1 MSASQALK
9 RLLLTLTTVVM
20 TSCATSSKPV
30 AETPA
35 HSRVWPPS
43 PNEPRITFV
52 GFLQGPRDI
61 GQRPSVVRSL
71 ANWLTGDT
79 GESLDLRK
87 PFAVALDETDNL
99 CIADTEA
106 NLVCY
111 ADFAN
116 KTWRRYDGVG
126 KIKFAS
132 PVAVAR
138 RNGIFYVADSQLA
151 RVFAFD
157 ASGRGI
163 FEISAPLQRPVGL
176 AVAGDMLYVVDS
188 QAHAVFVFGPGGKLA
203 FQFGSRGTGPGEFNF
218 PTCAAADQSGH
229 LLVTDTMNCRVQVFD
244 LRGNFLSQFGS
255 NGDTSGHFARP
266 KGVAV
271 DAAGNI
277 YVVDAVFDNF
287 QIFNAAGQLLLNVG
301 ESGDGIGEFGLPA
314 GIAISMDGRI
324 FVADAF
330 NHRVQ
335 IFKYIASSGGG
346 GGGLGQ

>member
-1 MSASQALK
+1 MNTDQALPRILSALIAGAMLIGAAVWSQA
-9 RLLLTLTTVVM
+9 
-20 TSCATSSKPV
+20 AP
-30 AETPA
+30 TPA
-35 HSRVWPPS
+35 HSRVWPPA
-43 PNEPRITFV
+43 PNEPRIAFV
-52 GFLQGPRDI
+52 GYLQGPRDV
-61 GQRPSVVRSL
+61 GQKPSIFRKM

-79 GESLDLRK
+79 GEDLNLQK
-87 PFAVALDETDNL
+87 PFAVALDETTNL

-111 ADFAN
+111 ADFAH

-138 RNGIFYVADSQLA
+138 RKGIFYVADSQLA
-151 RVFAFD
+151 KVFAFND
-157 ASGRGI
+157 SGRAL

-176 AVAGDMLYVVDS
+176 AIVGDAFYVVDS
-188 QAHAVFVFGPGGKLA
+188 QAHAVFVFGLDGKFR
-203 FQFGSRGTGPGEFNF
+203 FQFGRRGTGLGEFNF
-218 PTCAAADQSGH
+218 PTCATADGPGQVLIS
-229 LLVTDTMNCRVQVFD
+229 DTMNCRVQIFD
-244 LRGNFLSQFGS
+244 LHGNFLSQFGS

-271 DAAGNI
+271 DPAGNI

-287 QIFNAAGQLLLNVG
+287 QIFNSAGQLLLNVG
-301 ESGDGIGEFGLPA
+301 EGGNEIGEFGLPA
-314 GIAISMDGRI
+314 GIAIGPDNRI

-335 IFKYIASSGGG
+335 IFKY
-346 GGGLGQ
+346 LGQP